1 MDYTLAVLFGIFSSI
16 GWGIAPIFSK
26 RSYSSGGN
34 PIIASLIL
42 SIVGFSCLMILSL
55 ILYDIKYLL
64 QFGLW
69 DIYPFII
76 SGIVA
81 TGIGRFLTYKGIDVV
96 GAGINSSFIASYSV
110 FGVLLAYIF
119 LGEVLSI
126 VKIIGVASVF
136 IGLFIVSISKG
147 GNIKKDV
154 SKILLMIPLLGS
166 ILYGF
171 GTFFRRFGLST
182 VSQDMPFIYA
192 VTINEFTALIILSI
206 FIIGFKKDCIEDM
219 EIHNYKKF
227 VLSGIFNVIGISSS
241 FAALNFGPVYIGST
255 IGSTSTIVT
264 LISTHLFLNDLEKIT
279 TRIYVGTIVV
289 VIGVILVVI

>member
-81 TGIGRFLTYKGIDVV
+81 TGIGRFLSYKGIDVV